1 MGILDALFGGPGTAA
16 EQIAPAEARRRQQA
30 GALLVDVREPDE
42 WRTGHAPDATLI
54 PMGQVPARL
63 AELPADREIL
73 LICRSGNRSGQVQ
86 RFLLARGYQRVANVA
101 GGMGDWAR
109 AGLPLA
115 R

>member
-1 MGILDALFGGPGTAA
+1 MSILDALFGGPAATA
-16 EQIAPAEARRRQQA
+16 EQVTPAEARRRQQA
-30 GALLVDVREPDE
+30 GALLVDVREPGE
-42 WRTGHAPDATLI
+42 WQAGHAPGATLI

-63 AELPADREIL
+63 AELPADREIV

-86 RFLLARGYQRVANVA
+86 RFLLAQGYRTVVNVA